1 MGQIII
7 LDKHDKKMAI
17 QEMENLRNSMLGDLE
32 QIKQLLSELTRENN
46 SMIYERAK
54 SYWLPSIENNLA
66 EDSGS
71 FLGSMV
77 NFQDTIKELK
87 EMVESEEDK

>member
-1 MGQIII
+1 MGII

-17 QEMENLRNSMLGDLE
+17 EEMENLRNSMLGDLE
-32 QIKQLLSELTRENN
+32 QIKQLLSELTRDRELI
-46 SMIYERAK
+46 MERAK
-54 SYWLPSIENNLA
+54 SYWLTSIENNLA

-77 NFQDTIKELK
+77 NFQDTIAELK
-87 EMVESEEDK
+87 EMVEEEDQ

>member
-1 MGQIII
+1 MGIIF
-7 LDKHDKKMAI
+7 DKHDKKMAI
-17 QEMENLRNSMLGDLE
+17 EEMENLRNSMLGDLE
-32 QIKQLLSELTRENN
+32 QIKQLLDELTREQTL
-46 SMIYERAK
+46 IKERAK
-54 SYWLPSIENNLA
+54 SYWLTSIENNLV

-87 EMVESEEDK
+87 EMVESED